1 MSEPTS
7 PSSVGTPAGEPNPW
21 PASAI
26 AALAEPA
33 QLPDDHP
40 LVKSLAAQKA
50 EIKALKE
57 KASRLDQLEEAS
69 KTAEQKA
76 AERAAA
82 AEERAINAE
91 ARATRRDIAIEH
103 KLSKEDAAL
112 LDDVKDED
120 AMRRLATR
128 LAKLAEDKPKGGNYV
143 AREGT
148 NQTATTDE
156 RLAFVRQLTGR
167 D

>member
-1 MSEPTS
+1 MSEPIVT
-7 PSSVGTPAGEPNPW
+7 TETTA
-21 PASAI
+21 ASADEVT
-26 AALAEPA
+26 AQDL

-103 KLSKEDAAL
+103 KLSKDDAAL

-120 AMRRLATR
+120 AMRRLASR
-128 LAKLAEDKPKGGNYV
+128 LAKLAAEDKPKGGNYV

-148 NQTATTDE
+148 NQAVTTDE
-156 RLAFVRQLTGR
+156 RRAFVRQLTGR

>member
-1 MSEPTS
+1 MSESTTVNSPT
-7 PSSVGTPAGEPNPW
+7 GTVNP
-21 PASAI
+21 PVASATEVTEQ
-26 AALAEPA
+26 AL

-57 KASRLDQLEEAS
+57 KAGRLDQLEEAS

-76 AERAAA
+76 ADRAAA
-82 AEERAINAE
+82 AELRASEAE

-103 KLSKEDAAL
+103 KLSKDDAAL
-112 LDDVKDED
+112 LDDMKDED
-120 AMRRLATR
+120 AMRRLAIR
-128 LAKLAEDKPKGGNYV
+128 LAKLAEEKPKGGNYV
-143 AREGT
+143 SREGT

-156 RLAFVRQLTGR
+156 RRAFLRQLTGR
-167 D
+167 E